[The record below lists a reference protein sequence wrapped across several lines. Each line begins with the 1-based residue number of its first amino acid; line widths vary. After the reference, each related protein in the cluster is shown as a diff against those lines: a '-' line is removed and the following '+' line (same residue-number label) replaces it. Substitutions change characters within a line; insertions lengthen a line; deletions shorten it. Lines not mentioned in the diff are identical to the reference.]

1 MFDTIRVSL
10 IALLLAGAA
19 QAEDRSGQTIRL
31 GVDPT
36 YPPLEYKKPD
46 GSLTGFGVEI
56 TNAICAELKAHC
68 VWVESNWDGIIPSLQ
83 ARKFDVIA
91 SSMTITE
98 KRAEQI
104 AFSDKYSNA
113 PARLVARKDS
123 GLAPTAASLR
133 GRRVG
138 VQQGS
143 SQETYA
149 RALWMPEG
157 VEVVSYQTQ
166 DQIYT
171 DLTSGRLDAALQAS
185 IQAADGFLKKSEGAG
200 FAFAGPDLNDPAY
213 FGVGSGYGFRKDDA
227 ALREDW
233 NKALAAIL
241 ANGTY
246 KLINDEYFDFDVYG
260 GQ

>member
-1 MFDTIRVSL
+1 MLNTIRS
-10 IALLLAGAA
+10 LLLALLCTGAA
-19 QAEDRSGQTIRL
+19 HADDRTGQTIRL
-31 GVDPT
+31 GIDPT

-46 GSLTGFGVEI
+46 GTLAGFGVEI
-56 TNAICAELKAHC
+56 TEAICAELRAKC
-68 VWVESNWDGIIPSLQ
+68 VWVESGWDGIIPSLQ

-113 PARLVARKDS
+113 PARLVARKGS
-123 GLAPTAASLR
+123 GLEPTAASLR
-133 GRRVG
+133 GKRVG

-157 VEVVSYQTQ
+157 VEIVSYQSQ
-166 DQIYT
+166 DQIYA

-185 IQAADGFLKKSEGAG
+185 IQAADGFLKKTEGAD

-213 FGVGSGYGFRKDDA
+213 FGVGSGYGFRKQDR

-233 NKALAAIL
+233 NRALAAIR

-246 KLINDEYFDFDVYG
+246 KQINDKYFDFDVYG
-260 GQ
+260 AE